1 MADILIDNEQTKF
14 TPLQVTKQQQS
25 SDFSVSLE
33 KEVFRMIATSNFN
46 FTALQTEAATN
57 RTTVKIDGRS
67 DGNENAISERKSNLK
82 LLLNFHSTTTSDDSK
97 QKRINNYNEINNQ
110 DQSNTI
116 NHQTPTITKTTT
128 NACQLNPS
136 PNQPIYNEFVNHIYE
151 NSKSSNNKQHNEE
164 DEDVK
169 PLLKSLKSIVKSPS
183 GNVKSTLPLGNG
195 AIKTKNNKRL
205 SWQALTNPARHPLRT
220 DDTNNENTQST
231 SLDSSE
237 EQQPVTQNEDCS
249 SPIVS
254 STSSSSDSSSS
265 SSSDDDEFSE
275 IVFQAPDG
283 GYGWVI
289 VLVSFLINM
298 IADGITFSF
307 GVFNVEFLK
316 YFGDSKG
323 KTAWISSI
331 FMATPLLSGPI
342 ASYLTDRYGCRK
354 VTIFG
359 AILSAIGFLLS
370 SISKSM
376 EMLFITFGLIAGFG
390 LSLCYVAAVV
400 IVAYY
405 FDKKRSFATGIS
417 VCGSGIGTF
426 LFPPLIQ
433 SLIEYYGWRGCSA
446 ILAGILLN
454 MCVCGALMRDLE
466 WTTHRA
472 RKARKHAK
480 KIKQKKHSSF
490 DSFSI
495 TASTNTNGPSTNGIE
510 GVNVDTHFLEAVAK
524 DDPHLFSSL
533 INLPTFVKNGEKIPI
548 GVLEQLAKNR
558 NFHDVIRHNYPHLLA
573 TRSLSTSDQFPTQDH
588 HVAGIL
594 SPTTLEISKNRKNHK
609 HRHTIQIGESE
620 TDVTDKWLRQ
630 HNNERHHH
638 HVMDLL
644 KDLRI
649 HRHSLTYRGAMLNIN
664 KYRLRASSCPDI
676 YRNSM
681 TTITSDSVSTA
692 RQMFVEFK
700 KLFKDILD
708 FSYFLDIRFL
718 LFAISNFILYTWYDV
733 VYVYLPDFA
742 LEQQVSETDA
752 SVLIS
757 LIGIINM
764 FGEIILGWTGDRE
777 ELNPNIVYAV
787 CMAFCGVAVTMIP
800 FFTTYIWMCLLSGAF
815 GLFIAANYSLTSI
828 ILVNL
833 VDLDRF
839 TNAYGLLLLVQGIA
853 NLVGPPI
860 AGMAYDFTGTYNLSF
875 FLAGGFIILSGFL
888 LMILPVLSRY
898 RKFQRR
904 RKESKISEIIVD
916 SGIHDKTIANGVC
929 V

>member
-1 MADILIDNEQTKF
+1 MDSKIPATTAADAD
-14 TPLQVTKQQQS
+14 
-25 SDFSVSLE
+25 
-33 KEVFRMIATSNFN
+33 
-46 FTALQTEAATN
+46 
-57 RTTVKIDGRS
+57 KIDEILSISPEREGTATRRGGCENS
-67 DGNENAISERKSNLK
+67 AEANGSVDGNENAVNVDNIVNNSNSNISSSISSNNISSNKANLT
-82 LLLNFHSTTTSDDSK
+82 LRLSHTSSDNEQYRVRS
-97 QKRINNYNEINNQ
+97 NNNNQ
-110 DQSNTI
+110 DQSNKTLG
-116 NHQTPTITKTTT
+116 TPTITTT
-128 NACQLNPS
+128 NACQPQ
-136 PNQPIYNEFVNHIYE
+136 QPVYNEFVNHVYE
-151 NSKSSNNKQHNEE
+151 SSSSNNSNGSSNKEHRDEE

-169 PLLKSLKSIVKSPS
+169 PLLKSIVKSPS
-183 GNVKSTLPLGNG
+183 GNIKPSLQKLSNG
-195 AIKTKNNKRL
+195 GVKTKNKRL
-205 SWQALTNPARHPLRT
+205 SWQAVSTNPTRHPLLQ
-220 DDTNNENTQST
+220 DTNNTQSI
-231 SLDSSE
+231 SLDSTSD
-237 EQQPVTQNEDCS
+237 EQQNTQVEECPS
-249 SPIVS
+249 SPLASSSSSS
-254 STSSSSDSSSS
+254 STSSSSSSG
-265 SSSDDDEFSE
+265 SSSDDEEFSE

-289 VLVSFLINM
+289 VFVSFLINM

-331 FMATPLLSGPI
+331 FMAVPLLSGPI

-354 VTIFG
+354 VTIVG
-359 AILSAIGFLLS
+359 AIFAAIGFLLS
-370 SISKSM
+370 AISESM
-376 EMLFITFGLIAGFG
+376 EMLFITFGVIAGFG

-433 SLIEYYGWRGCSA
+433 FLIDQYGWRQCTV

-472 RKARKHAK
+472 RQKRKHHKKKAK
-480 KIKQKKHSSF
+480 ENGNSSF

-495 TASTNTNGPSTNGIE
+495 TTSTNTNGPSANGLDT
-510 GVNVDTHFLEAVAK
+510 VNENGTDAHLLETAVEHN
-524 DDPHLFSSL
+524 PHLFSSL
-533 INLPTFVKNGEKIPI
+533 ITLPTFAKNGEKIPI

-573 TRSLSTSDQFPTQDH
+573 TRSLSSSDQFPTNDQ
-588 HVAGIL
+588 AAAIL
-594 SPTTLEISKNRKNHK
+594 SPTTIEISNNQKNRK
-609 HRHTIQIGESE
+609 HRHTIQIGESD
-620 TDVTDKWLRQ
+620 TDVRDKWLR
-630 HNNERHHH
+630 HHSHERHHH

-664 KYRLRASSCPDI
+664 RYRLRASSCPDI

-681 TTITSDSVSTA
+681 TTIASDSVSTA
-692 RQMFVEFK
+692 HQMYSEFK

-708 FSYFLDIRFL
+708 FSYFFDVRFL

-733 VYVYLPDFA
+733 VYVYLPDFG
-742 LEQQVSETDA
+742 LEHKVSETDA

-757 LIGIINM
+757 LIGIVNM
-764 FGEIILGWTGDRE
+764 FGEIILGYAGDRE
-777 ELNPNIVYAV
+777 ELNPNIVYAI
-787 CMAFCGVAVTMIP
+787 CMALCGISILLIP
-800 FFTTYIWMCLLSGAF
+800 FFYTYVGMCILASAF

-853 NLVGPPI
+853 NLIGPPL
-860 AGMAYDFTGTYNLSF
+860 AGMAYDITGTYNLSF
-875 FLAGGFIILSGFL
+875 FLAGGFIIVSGVL
-888 LMILPVLSRY
+888 LMILPVVSKY
-898 RKFQRR
+898 RKYQR
-904 RKESKISEIIVD
+904 RKESKISEIIANGD
-916 SGIHDKTIANGVC
+916 INENSKMNGVC